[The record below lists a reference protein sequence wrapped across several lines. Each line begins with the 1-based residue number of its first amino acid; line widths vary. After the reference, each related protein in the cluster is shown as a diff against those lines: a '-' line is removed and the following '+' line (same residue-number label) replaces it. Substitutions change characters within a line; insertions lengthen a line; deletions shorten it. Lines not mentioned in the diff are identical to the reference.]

1 MRRALPRDIERH
13 PLDSVRR
20 RCGEVASRARFVRIV
35 PEILE
40 AFAAAL
46 PLEEIKSC
54 EATSFP
60 DMGGDKEVLTG
71 FVLVLDAVN
80 YGSGYFPSLK
90 KREGASGYRT
100 IEAALRE
107 HYQSKGPLSLA
118 ELREMDA
125 EYVARLLLQH
135 PAEEPIAELMRLY
148 AESWRDLGN
157 LVARAG
163 GSFGA
168 LVDGARGSAE
178 ALVRILLEMPLYRD
192 IARYDGLDVPF
203 LKRAQLS
210 VADLAAA
217 LPQGPGRFR
226 DMEKLTLFADNLV
239 PHVLRVDGVLEY
251 RDSLLE
257 RIERGELIPVGSA
270 QEVEIRA
277 CAVHAGERLI
287 EQLRERGA
295 AMIAA
300 QLDTWLWTRGGQQ
313 RYKAR
318 PRHRTR
324 STFY

>member
-1 MRRALPRDIERH
+1 
-13 PLDSVRR
+13 VR
-20 RCGEVASRARFVRIV
+20 VV
-35 PEILE
+35 PEVLE

-46 PLEEIKSC
+46 PIEEIEGC
-54 EATSFP
+54 EATSLP
-60 DMGGDKEVLTG
+60 DVGGDAEVLTG
-71 FVLVLDAVN
+71 FVLVLDAIN
-80 YGSGYFPSLK
+80 YGSGYFPYLK

-107 HYQSKGPLSLA
+107 HYQSEGPVSPA

-125 EYVARLLLQH
+125 EHVARLLLQY
-135 PAEEPIAELMRLY
+135 PAEEPIAELLQLY
-148 AESWRDLGN
+148 AESWRDLGD

-178 ALVRILLEMPLYRD
+178 ALVRNLLEMPLYRD
-192 IARYDGLDVPF
+192 IARYDGLHVPF

-217 LPQGPGRFR
+217 LPQGLGRFR

-257 RIERGELIPVGSA
+257 RIERGELIPAGSS

-277 CAVHAGERLI
+277 CAVHAGELLI
-287 EQLRERGA
+287 QRLRERGV

-300 QLDTWLWTRGGQQ
+300 QLDYWLWTRGGQQ

>member
-1 MRRALPRDIERH
+1 MRQ
-13 PLDSVRR
+13 

-35 PEILE
+35 PEVLE

-46 PLEEIKSC
+46 PLEEIESC

-60 DMGGDKEVLTG
+60 DMGGDTEVLTG
-71 FVLVLDAVN
+71 FVLVLGAIN

-107 HYQSKGPLSLA
+107 HYQSKGPVSLA

-125 EYVARLLLQH
+125 EHVARLLLQH

-168 LVDGARGSAE
+168 LVAGAGGSAE

-217 LPQGPGRFR
+217 LPKGPGRFR
-226 DMEKLTLFADNLV
+226 DIEKLTLFADNLV

-251 RDSLLE
+251 RDSLLG
-257 RIERGELIPVGSA
+257 RIERGELIPAGSP
-270 QEVEIRA
+270 QEVEMRA
-277 CAVHAGERLI
+277 CAVHAGELLI
-287 EQLRERGA
+287 GRLRERGTA
-295 AMIAA
+295 IIAA
-300 QLDTWLWTRGGQQ
+300 RLDTWLWMRGGQQ

-324 STFY
+324 STYY